1 MSRESNNRK
10 PYLRIYCTKYK
21 RKFLYNF
28 LNDRIK
34 AKSILI
40 TDVCRV
46 YNDFT
51 N

>member
-10 PYLRIYCTKYK
+10 PYLRIY
-21 RKFLYNF
+21 YNF